1 MKGEIKYKK
10 NVNNREEMPELICKI
25 TLILWESPRIQQMSQ
40 NFHNILIFTCN
51 KSQFNIL
58 LLYFFFF
65 FFLITETSTILKLLL
80 QLVVKLFSF
89 YSSPVVKMLCCH
101 QNEWSTRPTPI
112 FSNIL
117 SNSHHCWARER
128 ADKDMDNHGN
138 YTFVDWFGS
147 VFFYDLL
154 KVDKNKTVP

>member
-65 FFLITETSTILKLLL
+65 SFFDNWNLNYFENIITIGCK
-80 QLVVKLFSF
+80 
-89 YSSPVVKMLCCH
+89 
-101 QNEWSTRPTPI
+101 
-112 FSNIL
+112 
-117 SNSHHCWARER
+117 
-128 ADKDMDNHGN
+128 
-138 YTFVDWFGS
+138 TF
-147 VFFYDLL
+147 
-154 KVDKNKTVP
+154 

>member
-1 MKGEIKYKK
+1 MKGEIKYLKK

-65 FFLITETSTILKLLL
+65 FLITETSTILKILL

-89 YSSPVVKMLCCH
+89 YSSSVVKMFMLSPEWMV
-101 QNEWSTRPTPI
+101 NETN
-112 FSNIL
+112 SNL
-117 SNSHHCWARER
+117 FKHPLKQSS
-128 ADKDMDNHGN
+128 
-138 YTFVDWFGS
+138 
-147 VFFYDLL
+147 LL
-154 KVDKNKTVP
+154 GTGACR